1 MVTLLPNH
9 KWDPE
14 RGWEGWETWACS
26 RWCEEGGSPQ
36 RSLQSIID
44 YAVRWHYQL
53 MVLPTH

>member
-14 RGWEGWETWACS
+14 QGWEG
-26 RWCEEGGSPQ
+26 WCEEGGSPQ
-36 RSLQSIID
+36 CSLQSIID